1 MPRNSVRGYD
11 YWDVDMG
18 LSKYFA
24 LTERARLQLRAEA
37 FNLFNHTNFS
47 DPNTSLP
54 NLGNT
59 VTLNSTTAGTF
70 GEIDSTLPARTL
82 QVAGKIIF

>member
-18 LSKYFA
+18 LTKDFA
-24 LTERARLQLRAEA
+24 LTERYHFQFRAES

-54 NLGNT
+54 NLGVPLT
-59 VTLNSTTAGTF
+59 TQTAGTF
-70 GEIDSTLPARTL
+70 GQITSTLAARIL